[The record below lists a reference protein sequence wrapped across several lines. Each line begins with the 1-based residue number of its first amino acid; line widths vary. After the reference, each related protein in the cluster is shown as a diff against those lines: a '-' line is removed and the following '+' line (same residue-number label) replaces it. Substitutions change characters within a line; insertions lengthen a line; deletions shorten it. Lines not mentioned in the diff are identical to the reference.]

1 MANMKQQIKRYK
13 NDNKKRAKNASYKS
27 ALKTAIKNVRAEVEA
42 GNKEAAE
49 KALVIASSK
58 LDSYVNKGIHHKNY
72 AIRQK
77 SKPCTFLLAYGGYPE
92 KLSKNA
98 KIPLAKAQEIFD
110 RYHNVLYSSITDMK
124 DRTLEQAVTKG
135 KVHLGLG
142 CYMNT
147 SEPESE
153 IRTLFNALTIY

>member
-58 LDSYVNKGIHHKNY
+58 LDSYVNKGIH
-72 AIRQK
+72 
-77 SKPCTFLLAYGGYPE
+77 
-92 KLSKNA
+92 LSL
-98 KIPLAKAQEIFD
+98 IHI
-110 RYHNVLYSSITDMK
+110 
-124 DRTLEQAVTKG
+124 
-135 KVHLGLG
+135 
-142 CYMNT
+142 
-147 SEPESE
+147 
-153 IRTLFNALTIY
+153 

>member
-58 LDSYVNKGIHHKNY
+58 LDSYVNKGIHHKN
-72 AIRQK
+72 K
-77 SKPCTFLLAYGGYPE
+77 CLVFLFI
-92 KLSKNA
+92 LSF
-98 KIPLAKAQEIFD
+98 LD
-110 RYHNVLYSSITDMK
+110 YNVNRL
-124 DRTLEQAVTKG
+124 
-135 KVHLGLG
+135 
-142 CYMNT
+142 
-147 SEPESE
+147 
-153 IRTLFNALTIY
+153 